1 VRIPVATYRLQVN
14 DDFTLDDAR
23 AIVPYL
29 AQLGISDL
37 YLSPIFEARAGST
50 HGYDVTDPTRVRESI
65 GGMRALRA
73 LAAAAHEHHLGILL
87 DIVPNHMA
95 ASVQNPWWRD
105 VLVHGPHSEYAS
117 FFDIDWG
124 TADQP
129 LRLELPILG
138 DSLDT
143 LIERGEIILDPD
155 TRDVVYH
162 ETRLPLA
169 PGTDLQ
175 SSIREVLAAQHY
187 ELVFWRRS
195 SEHMSY
201 RRFFDITDLAGVRV
215 EERHVFEAS
224 HALIRDLAR
233 EGIITGL
240 RIDHIDGLRDPQL
253 YLEQLRAYIRGPGGA
268 PVYTVVEKILEAS
281 ERLPSEWAC
290 QGTTGYE
297 FLSLATGLLLS
308 PDGHAAMEAFRA
320 RITGDRRSF
329 DELVREKKHLVMER
343 LFGGELAALSRT
355 FARMSGIPF
364 AAARQAVAELTA
376 SMSVYRTYT
385 RTQNV
390 SPIDLKHIE
399 QAHAHAAA
407 RVSAESEREI
417 LDSLRRLVSLEDVG
431 IAVDA
436 QLDWVMRWQQF
447 TGPVMAKGFED
458 TALYCHNALLAAND
472 VGSDPARPCC
482 TALELHE
489 ALAARHEHFP
499 LALNATATHDTKRGE
514 DTRARIAVLSELPDE
529 WRARLR
535 RWMRAGD
542 AWQQENGEEEEGA
555 TPSAD
560 VQSLLY
566 QTLLGSWPMDGAD
579 ETYLERIKAYMTKA
593 VREAKEHTSWR
604 RPDEDYEEA
613 LHRFIENLMAEFGRA
628 GLADEVAG
636 LAMALAPYGALN
648 SLAQLLLKVTSPGI
662 PDFYQGT
669 ELWTFTLV
677 DPDNRQPVDY
687 VTREETLRAVSALRD
702 TPRPDTVRSLL
713 DSWRDG
719 RIKMLLTAA
728 ALRFRARHRDVFER
742 GSVLPLECT
751 GRYAEHVIAFGRGWD
766 DRICIVVLP
775 RWSARMGAPHAGIA
789 DRAGA
794 AAPDS
799 GQQLPD
805 DWADTAIRLP
815 AGLPEKWH
823 NALTGETMQC
833 SRDLPVPRLFGSLPF
848 ALLEESQPVGA

>member
-1 VRIPVATYRLQVN
+1 MRVPVATYRLQVSEA
-14 DDFTLDDAR
+14 FTLDDAR
-23 AIVPYL
+23 DTIPYL

-50 HGYDVTDPTRVRESI
+50 HGYDVTNPTRVRESI
-65 GGMRALRA
+65 GGIRALRA

-105 VLVHGPHSEYAS
+105 VLVHGPRSDYAS

-138 DSLDT
+138 DALET
-143 LIERGEIILDPD
+143 LIDRGEIVVDPEAAEL
-155 TRDVVYH
+155 VYH

-169 PGTDLQ
+169 PDTDLQ
-175 SSIREVLAAQHY
+175 SEIREILAAQHY

-233 EGIITGL
+233 EGLITGL
-240 RIDHIDGLRDPQL
+240 RIDHIDGLRDPRL
-253 YLEQLRAYIRGPGGA
+253 YLEQLRAYVRGPDDA
-268 PVYTVVEKILEAS
+268 PLYTVVEKILESS
-281 ERLPSEWAC
+281 ERLPSDWPCE
-290 QGTTGYE
+290 GTTGYE
-297 FLSLATGLLLS
+297 FLSLATGLLLA
-308 PDGHAAMEAFRA
+308 PDGHTALEAFRA
-320 RITGDRRSF
+320 RITGDGHSF
-329 DELVREKKHLVMER
+329 DDLVREKKHLVMER
-343 LFGGELAALSRT
+343 LFGGELAALSRA
-355 FARMSGIPF
+355 FARMSGVPF
-364 AAARQAVAELTA
+364 DAARRAVAELTA

-385 RTQNV
+385 RSEDV
-390 SPIDLKHIE
+390 SPVDLKHIE
-399 QAHAHAAA
+399 QAHADAAA
-407 RVSAESEREI
+407 RAAAESERET
-417 LDSLRRLVSLEDVG
+417 LDSLRRFVAMEDVG
-431 IAVDA
+431 IAADA

-482 TALELHE
+482 TALELHA
-489 ALAARHEHFP
+489 ALVARHEHFP

-529 WRARLR
+529 WRVRLR

-542 AWQQENGEEEEGA
+542 EWQQENAEEDEGA

-579 ETYLERIKAYMTKA
+579 ATYLERIKAYMTKA

-613 LHRFIENLMAEFGRA
+613 LHRFIEHLMAEFGRA

-636 LAMALAPYGALN
+636 FAMALAPHGALN
-648 SLAQLLLKVTSPGI
+648 SLAQLLLKVTAPGI

-677 DPDNRQPVDY
+677 DPDNRQSVDY
-687 VTREETLRAVSALRD
+687 ARRVEALRAVSPLRD
-702 TPRPDTVRSLL
+702 TPHPDAVRGLM

-719 RIKMLLTAA
+719 RIKLLLTAA

-742 GSVLPLECT
+742 GAVLPLECT
-751 GRYAEHVIAFGRGWD
+751 GRHAEHVVAFGRAWEE
-766 DRICIVVLP
+766 RICVVVLP
-775 RWSARMGAPHAGIA
+775 RWTARMGAAAGGMG
-789 DRAGA
+789 DLRGDAGGRSDPQP
-794 AAPDS
+794 PDV
-799 GQQLPD
+799 
-805 DWADTAIRLP
+805 WADTAVRLP
-815 AGLPEKWH
+815 AWLPENWH
-823 NALTGETMQC
+823 NALTGQTLQC
-833 SRDLPVPRLFGSLPF
+833 SRDLPIARLFDSLPF